1 MKDLVGKLLERRIPQ
16 YLVVYVGV
24 AWGIMQFTQLI
35 VDVFLFSPHWTK
47 VAIFATLML
56 WPSYLLVVYR
66 HARPG
71 TDAWGLPEII
81 GVTANLL
88 LAAGVLFFMFRTEDL
103 GAATTS
109 VTVADEAGNVVAR
122 EVAKQEFRKRTLL
135 FDFDADMLADDDLWL
150 TGFVPDA
157 VYIDM
162 LGDDFLDPVG
172 PNLFREK
179 LRRSGYPTLRGVPLA
194 LKREIADDLHADW
207 IFAGTIGKFHQ
218 QYTATVSLHAA
229 GDGGRVAEDS
239 YVADDLFDLVDR
251 ISADLRKHLEIPKR
265 DDVPDL
271 PAREYFTSND
281 AALKPYGQARNLLL
295 IDNDWAAALPLLQ
308 QAVAADPTF
317 TLAQHTL
324 AAALLLSNRRA
335 EAVAP
340 IQAALTNNYRL
351 PERAQFTVKAD
362 YYGITQDLD
371 KTWAVVEMWAEL
383 YPNDLVAL
391 QNLYSVQM
399 VRNQRIEAIA
409 TLEKIYSINS
419 GMADVLK
426 QIAQLQ
432 SSLGNFADARAA
444 LRRYVDRFPD
454 DYTGLSSLA
463 GIELNMGD
471 LDAARRTL
479 EKALLLEPTNTELLI
494 RVAQLDHR
502 VGNFAAAESGLKAA
516 LASAASPNARANAWG
531 ALHLYYRIQGQSTA
545 ALDALARRIDE
556 VASFQPPLQVV
567 GLRLNNLE
575 VYFDTGREAEARAIL
590 DEYGGQLQAPA
601 NIVAEIAELQLAL
614 ENRDVPSAEAR
625 LATVESTIAKN
636 QMENFRNSA
645 LTAGARLAGL
655 KGDWQRA
662 YAIRQDYLRANPTDP
677 LVHLGLSESLRE
689 LGRLAEAEQSIRLT
703 LQRIPGSATANV
715 ELARVLAA
723 LGDAA
728 GSRAALER
736 ALAIWS
742 MAESD
747 FEPAAEARTLLAAT
761 PESR

>member
-16 YLVVYVGV
+16 YLVVYIGV

-71 TDAWGLPEII
+71 SDAWGLPEMI
-81 GVTANLL
+81 GVPANLL
-88 LAAGVLFFMFRTEDL
+88 LAVGVLFFMFRTEDL

-172 PNLFREK
+172 PNQFREK

-194 LKREIADDLHADW
+194 LKREIANELHADW
-207 IFAGTIGKFHQ
+207 LFAGTIGKVNQ

-229 GDGGRVAEDS
+229 GDGGTVAEDS
-239 YVADDLFDLVDR
+239 YVADDLFDLVDH

-281 AALKPYGQARNLLL
+281 AALKPYGQARNFLL
-295 IDNDWAAALPLLQ
+295 IEDDWAAALPLLQ

-391 QNLYSVQM
+391 QNLYTVQM
-399 VRNQRIEAIA
+399 VKNQRIAAIA

-432 SSLGNFADARAA
+432 SSLGKFEEARAA

-545 ALDALARRIDE
+545 ALDALARRIE
-556 VASFQPPLQVV
+556 EFASFQPPLQVV
-567 GLRLNNLE
+567 GLRLNNLDI
-575 VYFDTGREAEARAIL
+575 YFETGREAEARAIL
-590 DEYGGQLQAPA
+590 DEYGGQLQAPS

-614 ENRDVPSAEAR
+614 ENRDIPSAEAR
-625 LATVESTIAKN
+625 LATVESTIARN
-636 QMENFRNSA
+636 QTETFRNAA

-723 LGDAA
+723 RGDAA
-728 GSRAALER
+728 GSHAALER

-742 MAESD
+742 LAEPD
-747 FEPAAEARTLLAAT
+747 FEPAAEARALLAAA
-761 PESR
+761 PGP

>member
-1 MKDLVGKLLERRIPQ
+1 MTGLVGKLLERRIPQ
-16 YLVVYVGV
+16 YLVVYIGV

-66 HARPG
+66 HGRPG
-71 TDAWGLPEII
+71 IDAWGLPEKI
-81 GVTANLL
+81 GVPANLL
-88 LAAGVLFFMFRTEDL
+88 LAFGLLYFMFRAEDL

-109 VTVADEAGNVVAR
+109 VTVADEAGNVVER
-122 EVAKQEFRKRTLL
+122 EVPKQEFRKRTVL

-157 VYIDM
+157 VYVDM

-172 PNLFREK
+172 PSQFREK
-179 LRRSGYPTLRGVPLA
+179 LRRAGYPSLRGVPLA
-194 LKREIADDLHADW
+194 LKREIAEELHAGW
-207 IFAGTIGKFHQ
+207 VFGGKIGKAGA
-218 QYTATVSLHAA
+218 QYTATVSLHLA

-239 YVADDLFDLVDR
+239 YVADDLFELVDR
-251 ISADLRKHLEIPKR
+251 ISADLRKHLDIPKR
-265 DDVPDL
+265 DNVPDL
-271 PAREYFTSND
+271 PAREYFTSNE

-295 IDNDWAAALPLLQ
+295 IDNDYAGALPQLQ

-324 AAALLLSNRRA
+324 ASALLVSNRRA

-340 IQAALTNNYRL
+340 IQAALANNYRL
-351 PERAQFTVKAD
+351 PERVQFVVKAD
-362 YYGITQDLD
+362 YYGINEDLD
-371 KTWAVVEMWAEL
+371 KAWRVVEMWAEL
-383 YPNDLVAL
+383 YPNDLLAL
-391 QNLYSVQM
+391 QSLYSVQI
-399 VRNQRIEAIA
+399 VRNQRVEAIA

-432 SSLGNFADARAA
+432 SSLGNFEDARAA
-444 LRRYVDRFPD
+444 LRRYVERFPD

-471 LDAARRTL
+471 LDAARGTL
-479 EKALLLEPTNTELLI
+479 EKALLLEPADTELMI
-494 RVAQLDHR
+494 RLAQLDHR

-516 LASAASPNARANAWG
+516 LASAASPNARANALG
-531 ALHLYYRIQGQSTA
+531 ALHLYYRIQGQTSA

-556 VASFQPPLQVV
+556 AAASQAPIQVAA
-567 GLRLNNLE
+567 LRLNNLD
-575 VYFDTGREAEARAIL
+575 VYFDTGREAEARAII
-590 DEYGGQLQAPA
+590 DEYGGQLPVPASIAA
-601 NIVAEIAELQLAL
+601 NIAEAQLAL
-614 ENRDVPSAEAR
+614 ENGDLAAAKTKLAAVDSMIATYKTEAFRSA
-625 LATVESTIAKN
+625 
-636 QMENFRNSA
+636 A
-645 LTAGARLAGL
+645 LSAGARLAGL
-655 KGDWQRA
+655 EGDWQRA
-662 YAIRQDYLRANPTDP
+662 YALRQEYLKANPTDP
-677 LVHLGLSESLRE
+677 LVHMGIAESLRE
-689 LGRLAEAEQSIRLT
+689 LGRLDEAEKAIRLA
-703 LQRIPGSATANV
+703 LERIPGSATANV

-723 LGDAA
+723 RGDAA

-742 MAESD
+742 VAEPD
-747 FEPAAEARTLLAAT
+747 FEPAAEARALLAAA
-761 PESR
+761 PVQ